1 MQKIR
6 LLLIYGVFFMKNIP
20 IRTFK
25 EIYHIGNMNIENKKE
40 YSLEGQTLSVSM
52 HPDEWGR
59 IAQLE
64 SDTCYSISHGKG
76 LNLVDVYQF
85 MDNNKSDIIY
95 WAVEN
100 ELAEMKDTFSI
111 LMSDED
117 DSLMKMTFDNLE
129 EAKKELDDEDE
140 YVLSHSYK
148 EAVELFENGEPV
160 IFIEEQ
166 PVLTQDCI
174 IKNRLQTSTNALD
187 NLAVL
192 YIEEHKTNQN
202 IHGVW
207 WNDRLDVLA
216 YSAPRGGIFLDILPQ
231 LTSAIVN
238 SPGEDIDENRIPKIQ
253 KSKEIIFNK

>member
-1 MQKIR
+1 
-6 LLLIYGVFFMKNIP
+6 MKNIP

-59 IAQLE
+59 IAQLG
-64 SDTCYSISHGKG
+64 SDTCYAISHNKG
-76 LNLVDVYQF
+76 LNLVDIYQF
-85 MDNNKSDIIY
+85 MDKYKTEIIH
-95 WAVEN
+95 WAIEN

-111 LMSDED
+111 LLSDED
-117 DSLMKMTFDNLE
+117 DSIMKMTFDNLE
-129 EAKKELDDEDE
+129 DALQELDDGDE

-148 EAVELFENGEPV
+148 ESVVLFENGEPV
-160 IFIEEQ
+160 VFVEEQ

-174 IKNRLQTSTNALD
+174 QKNRLQSSTNALD

-192 YIEEHKTNQN
+192 YLEEHKSSN

-207 WNDRLDVLA
+207 WNDRLDVLR
-216 YSAPRGGIFLDILPQ
+216 YSAPRGGIFLDILPE
-231 LTSAIVN
+231 LTMQKVN
-238 SPGEDIDENRIPKIQ
+238 SPGEDIDGNRIPKIR
-253 KSKEIIFNK
+253 KSKELILNK